1 VEGEMRVCVHGML
14 SVFCVRVLRVRQEL
28 RRVSQVC
35 VCVEGEMGLCV
46 DIHVCVE
53 KRLGL

>member
-1 VEGEMRVCVHGML
+1 MHGML
-14 SVFCVRVLRVRQEL
+14 SVFCMRVLRVRREL

-53 KRLGL
+53 TRLRL

>member
-1 VEGEMRVCVHGML
+1 MEGEMRVGVHGML
-14 SVFCVRVLRVRQEL
+14 SGFCVRVLRVRQEL